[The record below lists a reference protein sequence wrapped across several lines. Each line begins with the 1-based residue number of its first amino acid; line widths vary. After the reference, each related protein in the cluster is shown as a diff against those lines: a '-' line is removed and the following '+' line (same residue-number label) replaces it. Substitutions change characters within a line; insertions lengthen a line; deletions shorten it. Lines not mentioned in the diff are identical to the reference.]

1 MIVFV
6 RVPSWWERR
15 AAHPENVMSPLDIGY
30 AVALL
35 ARHGIPARIIDLE
48 AEADSFEILMKR
60 LREHQ
65 PSVLFLHAITPGIP
79 HALRIARYARDHFAS
94 LQKIVL
100 IGQHASVDP
109 HSILDDNSPID
120 LCLRGEFEA
129 DVVSVVTESTPP
141 SSAAYRHQGQIHVG
155 GGPTEIRNLD
165 DLPWPVHERFRS
177 RRYRVFHPTGVH
189 KRWRWGFILSSRGCP
204 HRCIYCSPT
213 LRNSY
218 GKTYRV
224 RSTIDVVDELAYL
237 DALGFTII
245 HFKDDIFTLSRDR
258 TASLC
263 EAILSRGLR
272 LRWTAQTRPDAV
284 DLPLLTLMKRA
295 GCMTL
300 GLGVESGSERMVRTL
315 QKGNRVQDARN
326 AFRWARQVGIR
337 TVGFFL
343 LGSPQE
349 TEQDIL
355 ATHALMRELRPNM
368 IQVAFFTP
376 YPGAPVHES
385 VRERHLEPQAFSHY
399 NRLINLSQVSDEAL
413 RSWQRKLYWD
423 FLMNRRFIAEY
434 LRFETIPALVNLDQ
448 FLPFL
453 RLSAKFLTR
462 LNKSQ

>member
-1 MIVFV
+1 
-6 RVPSWWERR
+6 
-15 AAHPENVMSPLDIGY
+15 
-30 AVALL
+30 
-35 ARHGIPARIIDLE
+35 
-48 AEADSFEILMKR
+48 
-60 LREHQ
+60 
-65 PSVLFLHAITPGIP
+65 
-79 HALRIARYARDHFAS
+79 
-94 LQKIVL
+94 
-100 IGQHASVDP
+100 
-109 HSILDDNSPID
+109 
-120 LCLRGEFEA
+120 
-129 DVVSVVTESTPP
+129 
-141 SSAAYRHQGQIHVG
+141 
-155 GGPTEIRNLD
+155 
-165 DLPWPVHERFRS
+165 
-177 RRYRVFHPTGVH
+177 
-189 KRWRWGFILSSRGCP
+189 
-204 HRCIYCSPT
+204 
-213 LRNSY
+213 
-218 GKTYRV
+218 
-224 RSTIDVVDELAYL
+224 
-237 DALGFTII
+237 
-245 HFKDDIFTLSRDR
+245 
-258 TASLC
+258 
-263 EAILSRGLR
+263 
-272 LRWTAQTRPDAV
+272 
-284 DLPLLTLMKRA
+284 
-295 GCMTL
+295 
-300 GLGVESGSERMVRTL
+300 
-315 QKGNRVQDARN
+315 VQDARN